1 MTMMMRTMKLTSCL
15 CLCALLCVWHCL
27 QCGNADSVGV
37 HRSGGRAGAGDRGVS
52 GRGDLRGDEATA
64 DEQGRGLLSHLRL
77 YVGRHSAGHKR

>member
-37 HRSGGRAGAGDRGVS
+37 HRSGGRAGAGDQ
-52 GRGDLRGDEATA
+52 E
-64 DEQGRGLLSHLRL
+64 
-77 YVGRHSAGHKR
+77 SAGAEIFEVMRLPLTSKDAACCHTYGCT